1 MVNIGVLFSLL
12 PPAFCPH
19 VLQGTTP
26 LFLLPSML
34 DIVSASFL
42 VCFYCF
48 FKWRRRTLF
57 LAVHKARLRPFA
69 VEFVN
74 PIHKKHRGFNPF

>member
-34 DIVSASFL
+34 DIVSASCL
-42 VCFYCF
+42 VCFYF
-48 FKWRRRTLF
+48 FLMEAENIVFGSSQGTLAAISSP
-57 LAVHKARLRPFA
+57 LQLSL
-69 VEFVN
+69 
-74 PIHKKHRGFNPF
+74 